1 MTMIILLDV
10 GNTRIKVGWTHRET
24 AQREPVPFA
33 VCHADIG
40 QLSQWL
46 HALPSP
52 VHAAWGVNVAGEIAA
67 LAVRDLVLEHTGKAV
82 QWISSRPCAGQV
94 HNKYQVPAQLGADRW
109 VSMVGLAQRASQER
123 FSAAADAS
131 TPLMLASFGTATTID
146 TLGPATPAGHRDFEG
161 GLILPGPQLMRTS
174 LSAGTAN
181 LPCAS
186 GAAADYPVHTHQAI
200 ITGIAAAQSGAV
212 LRQWRTGVERYGRP
226 PRVFSSGG
234 GWDLVKDE
242 TQGVLRRAQR
252 DLGLPLEPIEWLS
265 APVLDGLACLA
276 AHEGQS
282 GVD

>member
-10 GNTRIKVGWTHRET
+10 GNTRIKVGWMHKET

-33 VCHADIG
+33 VCHAEIS

-46 HALPSP
+46 RALPSA
-52 VHAAWGVNVAGEIAA
+52 VDAAWGVNVAGDMAA
-67 LAVRDLVLEHTGKAV
+67 LAVRDLVLEHTGKTVHWATS
-82 QWISSRPCAGQV
+82 QPCAGHV
-94 HNKYQVPAQLGADRW
+94 HNKYEIPTQLGADRW
-109 VSMVGLAQRASQER
+109 LSMVGLAQRASQAP
-123 FSAAADAS
+123 FSAAADAAA
-131 TPLMLASFGTATTID
+131 PIMLASFGTATTID
-146 TLGPATPAGHRDFEG
+146 TLGPATPTGDRDFQG

-181 LPCAS
+181 LPFAS

-200 ITGIAAAQSGAV
+200 VTGIAAAQAGAV

-242 TQGVLRRAQR
+242 TQRMLAVSQR
-252 DLGLPLEPIEWLS
+252 DLGLPCQPIEWLS

-276 AHEGQS
+276 AQALPGS
-282 GVD
+282 VD